1 MTEPDAYVLAEQLL
15 GAIGLVR
22 RHVRRYAGR
31 PRPLST
37 LTDSQVEVIRIV
49 RHNPGISVT
58 EVAAEMGLVAN
69 TVSTLVGQ
77 LTEKGLLL
85 RTPDP
90 NDRRV
95 ARLTLT
101 ESASEL
107 VEAWRDRRAALV
119 TRVIE
124 RLDQDERDALW
135 AALPALAALAQ
146 RLPIH
151 KDAQP
156 SEEAA

>member
-1 MTEPDAYVLAEQLL
+1 
-15 GAIGLVR
+15 VR
-22 RHVRRYAGR
+22 RHVRRSAGR
-31 PRPLST
+31 PWPLSA
-37 LTDSQVEVIRIV
+37 LTDSQVEVVRIV

-58 EVAAEMGLVAN
+58 EAAAELGLVAN
-69 TVSTLVGQ
+69 TVSTLVGR

-101 ESASEL
+101 EPTREQ
-107 VEAWRDRRAALV
+107 VDAWRDRRAALV

-135 AALPALAALAQ
+135 AALPALRALAD

-151 KDAQP
+151 KDEQP
-156 SEEAA
+156 SEEAV